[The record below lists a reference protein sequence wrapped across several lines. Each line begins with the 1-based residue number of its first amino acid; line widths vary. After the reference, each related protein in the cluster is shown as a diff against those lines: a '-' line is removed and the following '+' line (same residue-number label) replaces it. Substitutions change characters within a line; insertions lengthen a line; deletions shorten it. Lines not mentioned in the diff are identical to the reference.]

1 MNARSND
8 ETGSPDRVTE
18 QNAELDTAADEDT
31 TAHINIQIPDSQGTD
46 IIP

>member
-8 ETGSPDRVTE
+8 ENGSPDRVTE
-18 QNAELDTAADEDT
+18 QDAGLDTTADEDT
-31 TAHINIQIPDSQGTD
+31 TAHINIQIPDNHGTD